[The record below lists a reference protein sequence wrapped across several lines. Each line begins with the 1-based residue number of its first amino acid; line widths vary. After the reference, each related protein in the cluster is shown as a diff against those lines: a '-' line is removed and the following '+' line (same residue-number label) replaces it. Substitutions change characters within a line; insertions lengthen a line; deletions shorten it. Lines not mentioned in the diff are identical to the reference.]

1 MPLITPAEKD
11 AEEERDEWTR
21 TVPGEILSTLPDSEV
36 NRQKCVIRLHICVNR
51 NLHSYSI
58 IHKLVHKEKQYLRD
72 LDTIETLFIRP
83 LRNANPPIVRL
94 TEIDEFIDEVFGN
107 ILDLREC
114 NRRLLEMV
122 YVRQR
127 EQAPVIQ
134 TIGDIF
140 LEAATEFRLA
150 YPIYVG
156 HLPVAEKR
164 MKDEMEKNAEFK
176 RFIEVSNSQ
185 LGMIFGLSPDFR

>member
-1 MPLITPAEKD
+1 MK
-11 AEEERDEWTR
+11 
-21 TVPGEILSTLPDSEV
+21 SSPD
-36 NRQKCVIRLHICVNR
+36 RFP
-51 NLHSYSI
+51 SI
-58 IHKLVHKEKQYLRD
+58 IHKLIHKEKQYLRD
-72 LDTIETLFIRP
+72 LDTIETASAFFNIYIPVSSQLSQLFIRP
-83 LRNANPPIVRL
+83 LRNANPPVIRPS
-94 TEIDEFIDEVFGN
+94 EIDEFIDEVFGN
-107 ILDLREC
+107 VLDLREC
-114 NRRLLEMV
+114 NRRLLEMI

-134 TIGDIF
+134 GIGDIF

-176 RFIEVSNSQ
+176 RFLEVCCSSTGRVNGTDSFVAMFAAPRCAQ
-185 LGMIFGLSPDFR
+185 A